1 MRAVCCCAAGKEEC
15 HSIVFHLHQA
25 GNVIAVVP
33 VLVLLE
39 LVAAAGCPQLLDL
52 GAGQPANQVE
62 VVNGHVDELT
72 AGARSVLERALDDGD
87 RVLRIAANQNDVT
100 DVAVFHLLL
109 GYLIG
114 VVIAAHEAQHKG
126 QLRVSGDDGLGLLAL
141 FNRVSQRLFA
151 ENVLA
156 GVHGNL
162 DHLNMRCSIGD
173 DGNRLD
179 VRVGAQRLRVVVH
192 CGNAQFLSDLLCAVE
207 VCVCD
212 SYQLRTRNAVCNV
225 AGMLVTQTTY
235 TDDTNLQL
243 FHRNTLLFDLFL
255 LFLLKIMG

>member
-1 MRAVCCCAAGKEEC
+1 M
-15 HSIVFHLHQA
+15 
-25 GNVIAVVP
+25 
-33 VLVLLE
+33 
-39 LVAAAGCPQLLDL
+39 
-52 GAGQPANQVE
+52 
-62 VVNGHVDELT
+62 
-72 AGARSVLERALDDGD
+72 
-87 RVLRIAANQNDVT
+87 
-100 DVAVFHLLL
+100 
-109 GYLIG
+109 
-114 VVIAAHEAQHKG
+114 
-126 QLRVSGDDGLGLLAL
+126 SGDDGLGLLAL
-141 FNRVSQRLFA
+141 FNGVRQRLLA

-179 VRVGAQRLRVVVH
+179 VRVGAQCLRVVVH

-243 FHRNTLLFDLFL
+243 FHRNTLLCDLFY
-255 LFLLKIMG
+255 

>member
-1 MRAVCCCAAGKEEC
+1 MMASA
-15 HSIVFHLHQA
+15 
-25 GNVIAVVP
+25 
-33 VLVLLE
+33 
-39 LVAAAGCPQLLDL
+39 
-52 GAGQPANQVE
+52 
-62 VVNGHVDELT
+62 
-72 AGARSVLERALDDGD
+72 
-87 RVLRIAANQNDVT
+87 
-100 DVAVFHLLL
+100 
-109 GYLIG
+109 
-114 VVIAAHEAQHKG
+114 
-126 QLRVSGDDGLGLLAL
+126 LLAL

-162 DHLNMRCSIGD
+162 DHLNMRCGIGD

-192 CGNAQFLSDLLCAVE
+192 CGNAQFLSDLLCTVE

-212 SYQLRTRNAVCNV
+212 SYQPGTRNAVCNV

-243 FHRNTLLFDLFL
+243 FS
-255 LFLLKIMG
+255 